1 MIGLRLIRLIEKHA
15 DEIAKGLLHKFL
27 TSSHMSD
34 LRKVPV
40 EELHQRTY
48 EIYRN
53 LGDWLLEQTEQDLER
68 VYQSLGRRR
77 AAQGVAFSH
86 FFAALLTTK
95 EHLWEFLQSERVAD
109 ETLNL
114 FGELELLRQ
123 VQRFFDRALLNAA
136 RGYETEWLRPA
147 GVARRPFQREVK
159 NGPTA
164 EVPFSPE
171 ERQLLGEIV
180 AHRNRELIKEI
191 ARTDHAAFKHELQ
204 YTAKLL
210 EAIATKVLQEEPRFA
225 ECELDLFTEVLE
237 HSERDLLAEIAH
249 TDHRAF
255 KDMLVRKQAVLAS
268 ARSKVAGTAVTVG

>member
-1 MIGLRLIRLIEKHA
+1 MMGLRLIRLIEKHA

-27 TSSHMSD
+27 TASHMSD

-53 LGDWLLEQTEQDLER
+53 LGDWLLEQTEQDIER
-68 VYQSLGRRR
+68 VYQDLGRRR

-109 ETLNL
+109 EALNL

-136 RGYETEWLRPA
+136 RGYEEEWLRPA
-147 GVARRPFQREVK
+147 GGASRSPKRAVGNEPAVEVL
-159 NGPTA
+159 
-164 EVPFSPE
+164 FSPE
-171 ERQLLGEIV
+171 EGQLLAEIV
-180 AHRNRELIKEI
+180 ARRNRELIKEI

-210 EAIATKVLQEEPRFA
+210 EAIAAKIRQEKPRFT
-225 ECELDLFTEVLE
+225 ECELDLLSEVIE

-255 KDMLVRKQAVLAS
+255 KDMLMRKQAVLAS
-268 ARSKVAGTAVTVG
+268 ARSKVAETAVMVA